1 MSIAFD
7 CLANAIDSGA
17 SDPLDRTAGLIRRA
31 FELAAAQP
39 FGFTFEDLEHV
50 EAYRTLRAAD
60 VASLDCVASLT
71 DGRRFHLSHVARPHR
86 PDSVTVTQ
94 LMTHEP
100 LPPLRATGGVPGHV
114 SGRVSPWI
122 DEVAELN
129 HRLGLP
135 LIPPPPIPVILPLPA
150 RH

>member
-1 MSIAFD
+1 MSPLFD
-7 CLANAIDSGA
+7 CLPDARDSGA
-17 SDPLDRTAGLIRRA
+17 GDPLDREARLIRRA

-39 FGFTFEDLEHV
+39 YGFTFEDLEHV
-50 EAYRTLRAAD
+50 EAYRTRRAAG
-60 VASLDCVASLT
+60 VTALDCVASLT
-71 DGRRFHLSHVARPHR
+71 DGRRFLLAHVASSQRA
-86 PDSVTVTQ
+86 DSVTVKQ

-100 LPPLRATGGVPGHV
+100 PPATGAD
-114 SGRVSPWI
+114 RVSPWI

-135 LIPPPPIPVILPLPA
+135 LIPPPPAPVILPLPA